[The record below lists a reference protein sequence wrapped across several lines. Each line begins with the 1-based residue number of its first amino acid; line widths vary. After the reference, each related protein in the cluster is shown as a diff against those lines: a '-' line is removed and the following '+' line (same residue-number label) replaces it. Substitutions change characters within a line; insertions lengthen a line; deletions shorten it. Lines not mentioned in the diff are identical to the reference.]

1 LPGPVLTVDV
11 IIEYPDRR
19 IILIKRGKDPNRGSW
34 ALPGGIVEEGETV
47 EQAAIREAREET
59 GIQVSLRRLV
69 GVFSDPGRDPRG
81 HYVTVAF
88 LADPVEGSPEASS
101 DAADLI
107 ITKDFHDLPLAFDH
121 AQILRAALPET
132 PKAG

>member
-1 LPGPVLTVDV
+1 MPLPGPVLTVDV
-11 IIEYPDRR
+11 IIQYPDGR
-19 IILIKRGKDPNRGSW
+19 IILIKRGKEPYRGSW

-47 EQAAIREAREET
+47 EQSAIREAREET
-59 GIQVSLRRLV
+59 GIQVSLRKLV

-88 LADPVEGSPEASS
+88 LADPVEGAPEASS

-107 ITKDFHDLPLAFDH
+107 ITKDFRDLPLAFDH
-121 AQILRAALPET
+121 AQILRAAFPET
-132 PKAG
+132 P